1 MKVELSERA
10 HQRIQE
16 LVEEGEYPS
25 AEAALDAAV
34 EQLDMPERVPTSE
47 EIAAAAERGRADF
60 EAGRFSDGDEFA
72 ARLKARLASVHPH
85 SGS

>member
-25 AEAALDAAV
+25 TEAALDAAV
-34 EQLDMPERVPTSE
+34 ERLLDVPERAPTSD
-47 EIAAAAERGRADF
+47 EIAAAADRGRASF
-60 EAGRFSDGDEFA
+60 AAGHFRDGDEFA
-72 ARLKARLASVHPH
+72 AELRARLKSK
-85 SGS
+85 SG

>member
-25 AEAALDAAV
+25 TEAALDAAV
-34 EQLDMPERVPTSE
+34 ERLCSADREFTPAELSAFLADAYDDVRTGRVH
-47 EIAAAAERGRADF
+47 AADAVLAEAT
-60 EAGRFSDGDEFA
+60 A
-72 ARLKARLASVHPH
+72 KLASRP
-85 SGS
+85 SQSLS

>member
-25 AEAALDAAV
+25 AKAALDAAV
-34 EQLDMPERVPTSE
+34 DLLDVPERVPTSE
-47 EIAAAAERGRADF
+47 EIAAAAGRGRADF
-60 EAGRFSDGDEFA
+60 EAGRFSDGEEFA
-72 ARLKARLASVHPH
+72 ARLQARLASRHPQT
-85 SGS
+85 GP